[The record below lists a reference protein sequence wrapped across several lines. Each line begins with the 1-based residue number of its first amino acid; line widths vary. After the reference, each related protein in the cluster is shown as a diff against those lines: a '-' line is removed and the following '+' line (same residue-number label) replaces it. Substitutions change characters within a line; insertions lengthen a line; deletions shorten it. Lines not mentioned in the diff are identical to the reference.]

1 MQVWFNNLPVSRKLV
16 GALLIAGLIPMAI
29 VSVLS
34 YSMAQNQLQDQ
45 AFAKLKSVRDIK
57 AAAVS
62 RYFDQVES
70 QLVTLAESSQTVE
83 AMSSFS
89 RTFQRIIPSSKLE
102 PEDIKNQ
109 RQALSDY
116 YENQF
121 GKTYQSKNSGKLY
134 DTQKTLSALSDM
146 AVAFQYAY
154 IQTNPNPLG
163 EKHLLDKAEGRAVYH
178 NIHEN
183 YHPNFRNFLEKFGY
197 YDIFLVD
204 IDGNIVYSVFK
215 ELDFATNLLNGPW
228 NNTGIAKATKQ
239 ALALEAGSV
248 AAVDFDPYGPSY
260 DAPASF
266 LATPVVRD
274 GRTVG
279 ALIFQIPLEPV
290 NEIMGQ
296 RTGMG
301 ETGESYLTGPDGH
314 LRCDSAI
321 NPDRTVAKSF
331 KTVESVKDASESIQR
346 AFNGET
352 GASILTNYA
361 GQSVLSAYAP
371 INAGQFKWAIATE
384 IAEQEAFAGV
394 RTLRN
399 SALTVAVISC
409 ALIIAF
415 ALVISKALTQP
426 IHRLVRFMRTI
437 EQTGDFQQQ
446 IDLHQRDEIGQLAQG
461 LRSLTSTTSG
471 VITSVN
477 NLLEKLAKGE
487 HSDAIKDSH
496 PGDLG
501 ALIKGVN
508 DAKAN
513 IEVAK
518 QKQQQS
524 AAEAAQNAK
533 DAEVIAAKAQEEA
546 RAALVIKQALDVSAT
561 AVMIADKDFNI
572 IYMNDSIGKLMSNA
586 EPEIKKQLPSFNA
599 NTLMGTNIDKF
610 HKAPSHQRQ
619 LLSGL
624 NQTYKTKLSIE
635 SLTFDLKAS
644 PIRDTSGEFLGTV
657 IEWDDITEALAKAAK
672 EQHIAEENARIRQAL
687 DSSSTSTMIA
697 DNDNNIIYANQSLLS
712 LMSEAK
718 RDFASTIP
726 GFAPDK
732 IIGASMHSFHKS
744 SNHQAQMMK
753 QLNSSLETQFK
764 AGERTIKIIANP
776 IKNSQGERLGTVVEW
791 QDRTAEVQVEQEIE
805 HIITSAAHGDFS
817 QSINLEGKTGF
828 FQTVSEGLNRLMGT
842 TNQAVDEILTLFKA
856 LNQGDLTPR
865 ITREYSGEFAQLK
878 SDANSTLER
887 LTNVLG
893 HIRENASTIAK
904 SANEI
909 SAGTQDLSSRTEEQA
924 SSLEETASSMEQMT
938 QSVASSEEQA
948 IQASKLAAKACSIAQ
963 EGDRSV
969 KNSAEA
975 MQAIAEASARISNI
989 ITVIDEIAFQTNLL
1003 ALNAAVE
1010 AARAGEQGRGFAVVA
1025 NEVRNLAQRS
1035 AGAAKEIKDLIVD
1048 SVHKVESGTQLVNA
1062 SGQTLQTI
1070 VTEIQQVTGMMEAIV
1085 TSATE
1090 QKSGINQVNTA
1101 VGQMDQM
1108 TQQNAALVEQASAA
1122 SESMAEQAREMD
1134 ELLNFFKTS
1143 S

>member
-1 MQVWFNNLPVSRKLV
+1 MHAWFNNLPVSRKLI
-16 GALLIAGLIPMAI
+16 GALLLAGLLPMLV

-34 YSMAQNQLQDQ
+34 YTMAQSQLQEQ
-45 AFAKLKSVRDIK
+45 AFAKLNSVRDIK

-62 RYFDQVES
+62 RYFEQVEN
-70 QLVTLAESSQTVE
+70 QLITLAESSQTIE

-89 RTFQRIIPSSKLE
+89 RTFERIIPSSKLL
-102 PEDIKNQ
+102 PEDLDSQ
-109 RQALSDY
+109 RAALADY
-116 YENQF
+116 YDNEF
-121 GKTYQSKNSGKLY
+121 GKTYESKNNGKRFN
-134 DTQKTLSALSDM
+134 TQQTLAALSDT
-146 AVAFQYAY
+146 AVAFQYVY
-154 IQTNPNPLG
+154 IQSNPNPLG

-183 YHPNFRNFLEKFGY
+183 YHPNFRNFLQKFGY

-204 IDGNIVYSVFK
+204 TNGDVVYSVFK

-228 NNTGIAKATKQ
+228 QNSGIAKAAKQ
-239 ALALEAGSV
+239 ALSEPNGSI
-248 AAVDFDPYGPSY
+248 AAIDFDTYGPSY
-260 DAPASF
+260 DSPASF
-266 LATPVVRD
+266 LATPIVRA
-274 GRTVG
+274 GSTIG

-290 NEIMGQ
+290 NAIMGQ
-296 RTGMG
+296 RSGMG
-301 ETGESYLTGPDGH
+301 ETGESYLVGPEGH
-314 LRCDSAI
+314 LRSDSVI
-321 NPDRTVAKSF
+321 NQDRNVINSF
-331 KTVESVKDASESIQR
+331 KKTETLKNASESVQL
-346 AFNGET
+346 AFDDKT
-352 GASILTNYA
+352 GADLLKNYA
-361 GQSVLSAYAP
+361 GLSVLSAYAP
-371 INAGQFKWAIATE
+371 ITAGQFKWAITTE
-384 IAEQEAFAGV
+384 IAANEAFAGV
-394 RTLRN
+394 RMLRN
-399 SALTVAVISC
+399 SAIVVGVISC

-415 ALVISKALTQP
+415 ALGISNALTRP
-426 IHRLVRFMRTI
+426 IHRLVRFMRAI
-437 EQTGDFQQQ
+437 EQSGDFQQQ
-446 IDLHQRDEIGQLAQG
+446 VNLNQRDEIGQLALG
-461 LRSLTSTTSG
+461 LQSLTKTTSG
-471 VITSVN
+471 VISSVN
-477 NLLEKLAKGE
+477 LLLEKLANGE
-487 HSDAIKDSH
+487 PCKAIEDDH

-501 ALIKGVN
+501 LLIKGVN
-508 DAKAN
+508 NAKSN
-513 IEVAK
+513 IEIAK
-518 QKQQQS
+518 QRQQES
-524 AAEAAQNAK
+524 AAQAEKNAQNAEALATK
-533 DAEVIAAKAQEEA
+533 SQAEA
-546 RAALVIKQALDVSAT
+546 RSALIIKQALDVSAT

-572 IYMNDSIGKLMSNA
+572 IYMNEAIAKLMSNA

-599 NTLMGTNIDKF
+599 VSLMGTNIDKF
-610 HKAPSHQRQ
+610 HRTPSHQRQ

-624 NQTYKTKLSIE
+624 TETYKTQLKIE
-635 SLTFDLKAS
+635 ALTFDLKAS
-644 PIRDTSGEFLGTV
+644 PIRDTNGDFLGTV
-657 IEWDDITEALAKAAK
+657 IEWDDITESLAKAEK
-672 EQHIAEENARIRQAL
+672 ERHIADENARIRQAL

-712 LMSEAK
+712 LMTEAK
-718 RDFASTIP
+718 RDFASSIP
-726 GFAPDK
+726 GFTPEK
-732 IIGASMHSFHKS
+732 IIGASMSSFHKS
-744 SNHQAQMMK
+744 AAHQESMIR

-764 AGERTIKIIANP
+764 AGDRTVKIIANP
-776 IKNSQGERLGTVVEW
+776 IINDGGERLGTVVEW

-805 HIITSAAHGDFS
+805 HIITAAAHGDFS
-817 QSINLEGKTGF
+817 QSIKLDDKSGF
-828 FQTVSEGLNRLMGT
+828 FHTVSAGLNRLMTT

-878 SDANSTLER
+878 IDANSTLER

-924 SSLEETASSMEQMT
+924 SSLEETAASMEQMT

-948 IQASKLAAKACSIAQ
+948 IQANRLAAKACTIAQ

-975 MQAIAEASARISNI
+975 MQAIADASARISNI

-1070 VTEIQQVTGMMEAIV
+1070 VTEIQKVTGMMEAIV

-1090 QKSGINQVNTA
+1090 QKSGIIQVNTA

-1134 ELLNFFKTS
+1134 ELLSFFRS
-1143 S
+1143 